1 MVTEEGVSVHEIEV
15 ALVGVWEAL
24 GQLDDVLGGVEAQE
38 ACEPAFDGV
47 VAAVSDWLIQLD
59 FLQSSSLVLEFVLL
73 SKRRNEL

>member
-1 MVTEEGVSVHEIEV
+1 M
-15 ALVGVWEAL
+15 
-24 GQLDDVLGGVEAQE
+24 DDVLGGVEAQE

-73 SKRRNEL
+73 S